1 MGDGRL
7 LEDVSAARDG
17 RCRCANRFHGDR
29 TELVVGLCLREN
41 LRHQMFGKW
50 LLMALALAFDLCLKR
65 HGR

>member
-17 RCRCANRFHGDR
+17 RCRCANRFHRDR

-50 LLMALALAFDLCLKR
+50 LRRCL
-65 HGR
+65 